1 MLSKHSPQSSINKKS
16 AQTVEG
22 SPLTSRINNNKYNN
36 PSNSPYNSQRNS
48 QSQSLNPSQN
58 QNLNPSP
65 NLNLLLVLS
74 HHTNL
79 NQNLSLFPVLRVT
92 RQIMENLMAKSPSTT
107 MFQACLG
114 IGTGVTNPCLA
125 PTTRRLVK
133 SIGWTWALLTTRL
146 NFAMSVA

>member
-22 SPLTSRINNNKYNN
+22 SPLTSRINNNNKYNN

-48 QSQSLNPSQN
+48 QSQSLNPS
-58 QNLNPSP
+58 P

-79 NQNLSLFPVLRVT
+79 NQNPSLFPVLRVT
-92 RQIMENLMAKSPSTT
+92 RQIMENQMAKSPSTT